1 MSRSVRGARSISVL
15 GTFAAHRDQRR
26 LRLRPSPQRLLALLA
41 VRGDLPRAEAGGHLW
56 PDVQD
61 DRALANLRTV
71 LWRARADAA
80 GFVTEDGDVVRL
92 KDVDVD
98 VTALR
103 TWAWRAL
110 RAEDQMA
117 PPPQTDG
124 RELLP
129 GWSDE
134 WCVQPREELHLLY
147 LHALEAAGHR
157 MLTNGRLGEAATLAA
172 IALSIDPLRESANRL
187 LIEIHI
193 RNGNS
198 YDALKRYTSYA
209 TQLMLETGTVPGP
222 ALTAMVEVSAAG
234 RRPPGPAE
242 HEPGSPLQRT
252 AHLAGASPLAGA
264 VRMSPT
270 PHRPPLPEQRARHG
284 PPRL

>member
-1 MSRSVRGARSISVL
+1 MSRSVRGARSITVL
-15 GTFAAHRDQRR
+15 GTFAAYRDQRR
-26 LRLRPSPQRLLALLA
+26 LTLRPSPQRLLALLA

-71 LWRARADAA
+71 LWRARVDAA
-80 GFVTEDGDVVRL
+80 GFVTEDGEVVRL

-110 RAEDQMA
+110 RAEEQMV

-157 MLTNGRLGEAATLAA
+157 LLMSGRLGEAATLAA

-242 HEPGSPLQRT
+242 HEPSSQLHRT
-252 AHLAGASPLAGA
+252 AYLAGASPLAGA
-264 VRMSPT
+264 VRMSHA
-270 PHRPPLPEQRARHG
+270 PHRPPPPEQRARHG